1 MKKIMTLG
9 LALTLVAAMAVTASA
24 KQSYEAANAT
34 PVIDGQKDDAY
45 TVATEIVLDH
55 ELAAMADSGFATG
68 LAYTAWDNDNLYVF
82 IEVTDPVIST
92 EKAEAVWQS
101 DSIEAYLDCLNEE
114 GNLITDVDAGQF
126 TAGYLYIDDNLEVT
140 GDNWGGGGLHLD
152 VVKEK
157 GKAHFII
164 TDKGYNCEMVIP
176 WGDEFKPA
184 VGAQVGFT
192 VAICDD
198 ADNAPGREYQ
208 VFPDDD
214 LTNAWQETTNY
225 ATLTLTDKTYVAPV
239 EEVPAEEVPA
249 EGGEE
254 TPVAPTTADA
264 GIVAAAALMAAA
276 AGVVLSKKH

>member
-24 KQSYEAANAT
+24 KQSYDAAMGT
-34 PVIDGQKDDAY
+34 PVVDGVKDDVY
-45 TVATEIVLDH
+45 TVATEIVVDH
-55 ELAAMADSGFATG
+55 ETNMLDSGFATG
-68 LAYTAWDNDNLYVF
+68 LCYTAWDSNYLYVY

-92 EKAEAVWQS
+92 EQGEAVWHS
-101 DSIEAYLDCLNEE
+101 DSIEAYLDLLNEE

-126 TAGYLYIDDNLEVT
+126 TAGYLYVDDNFEVT
-140 GDNWGGGGLHLD
+140 GDNWAGGGMHLD

-157 GKAHFII
+157 GKAHFEI

-192 VAICDD
+192 IAICDD
-198 ADNAPGREYQ
+198 ADNTPGREYQ

-214 LTNAWQETTNY
+214 LSNAWQETTNY

-239 EEVPAEEVPA
+239 EEAPAEETPA
-249 EGGEE
+249 EDGAEA
-254 TPVAPTTADA
+254 PVAPTTADA
-264 GIVAAAALMAAA
+264 GIVAAAALMAVA